1 MSHNPND
8 TFSKERFGLITGSVC
23 TPLFPKN
30 SAEVGQ
36 KNLAKDLANNMY
48 FRYYDNTSTWQT
60 EHGNN
65 SESSAFEYYQSSF
78 DRSAVY
84 TPKFQRLENWG
95 GQADCICDNAGVD
108 FKCPTTLSGWL
119 DYLHEGISDQQ
130 INQSQMYMFLYKKP
144 IWNIAAFLLETNR
157 MSENGEVYPVPY
169 DKRMI
174 INSVE
179 VSEEWQSLLIERTP
193 KVVAMRDFFYS
204 KLVDNFGEPN
214 YESTTI

>member
-23 TPLFPKN
+23 TPLFPKK

-48 FRYYDNTSTWQT
+48 FRYYDNVSTWQT
-60 EHGNN
+60 EHGNL
-65 SESSAFEYYQSSF
+65 SESTAFEYYQTNF
-78 DRSAVY
+78 DKDAEY
-84 TPKFQRLENWG
+84 QPKFARLDNWG
-95 GQADCICDNAGVD
+95 GQADCICPSRGVD

-119 DYLHEGISDQQ
+119 DFLHEGISDQQ
-130 INQSQMYMFLYKKP
+130 HNQSQMYMFLYKRP
-144 IWNIAAFLLETNR
+144 VWDIAAFLLETNR
-157 MSENGEVYPVPY
+157 MSENGELYPVPH

-179 VSEEWQSLLIERTP
+179 VSEEWQNLLIERTP

-204 KLVDNFGEPN
+204 KLVENFGEPN
-214 YESTTI
+214 HAS